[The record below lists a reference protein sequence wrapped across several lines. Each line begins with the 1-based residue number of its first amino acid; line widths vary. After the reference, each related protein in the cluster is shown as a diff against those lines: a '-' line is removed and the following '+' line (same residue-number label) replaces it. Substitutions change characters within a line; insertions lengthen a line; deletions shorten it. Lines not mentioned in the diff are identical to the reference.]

1 MNKSILLIGCTGFLG
16 KSILYKLLKYSN
28 FTIYLIIRNKNGI
41 SYKNRIPIILQEI
54 LLKNM
59 NITM

>member
-16 KSILYKLLKYSN
+16 KCILYKLLKHSELN
-28 FTIYLIIRNKNGI
+28 ICLIIRNKNGI

-54 LLKNM
+54 KK
-59 NITM
+59 